1 MEFTLYEADMRYWV
15 VMLVCCF
22 PFYAASDD
30 LKKIE
35 LTPHVLVLQ
44 HGPWEETMTALDAG
58 ESVVVVDTWSSPEA
72 AARAQTM
79 IQSHFHKPVSHVI
92 NTHHHWDHTFGNQ
105 VFSGATIVG
114 HRFCAQDMKTEYGDP
129 EKRRASLSVSLAR
142 ATFQPL
148 IDFIHNIIIETDR
161 DYQLTLP
168 QHLVDDRD
176 VLSIGNL
183 TIKLYHVPGLHTRS
197 NLTVFVPELGLLFTR
212 REFQQGLLP
221 VLEKG
226 ADLSKMISSLQDI
239 LDSKTKIKY
248 LVVGH
253 GQPIADP
260 DIQPSLS
267 YLKALES
274 VIKQAIENKQSV
286 QDVERGDA
294 FRAFPIISQF
304 LQQHRANLQVAWD
317 SLFSETR

>member
-1 MEFTLYEADMRYWV
+1 MRYCV

-22 PFYAASDD
+22 PFYAAGDE

-35 LTPHVLVLQ
+35 LTPRVLVLQ

-58 ESVVVVDTWSSPEA
+58 ESVVVIDTWSSPEA
-72 AARAQTM
+72 AARAQTL
-79 IQSHFHKPVSHVI
+79 IQSYFHKPVSHVI

-105 VFSGATIVG
+105 AFSGATVVG
-114 HRFCAQDMKTEYGDP
+114 HRFCAQDMKVEYGTP
-129 EKRRASLSVSLAR
+129 ENRRHSLSVSLSR
-142 ATFQPL
+142 ATSLPL
-148 IDFIHNIIIETDR
+148 QEFIRQVITETDG
-161 DYQLTLP
+161 DYHLTVP
-168 QHLVDDRD
+168 KYLVGDRD

-197 NLTVFVPELGLLFTR
+197 NLTVFVPELGLVFTR

-239 LDSKTKIKY
+239 LDSKIKY

-267 YLKALES
+267 YLKALDS

-294 FRAFPIISQF
+294 FHAFPIISQF
-304 LQQHRANLQVAWD
+304 LQQHQANLQIAWD